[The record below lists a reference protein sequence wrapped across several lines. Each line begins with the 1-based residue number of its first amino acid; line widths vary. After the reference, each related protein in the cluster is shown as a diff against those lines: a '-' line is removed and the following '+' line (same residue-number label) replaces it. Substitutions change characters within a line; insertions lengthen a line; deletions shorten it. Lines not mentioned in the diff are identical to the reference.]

1 MSVQTA
7 SPPRVLDQPKR
18 ATGPLVLSSL
28 ARRAR
33 DLGPKYIGA
42 AIILLPIAVLAV
54 IGPYLPIPE
63 PNVPAP
69 VESLQGPSFEHPF
82 GTDRLGRDVF
92 SRTLGGARI
101 SLMVGFSAAA
111 IALAVGITLGTVA
124 GFMGRAVDG
133 LISGATDVLM
143 SFPSIL
149 LVLGIVATFGN
160 GLTQIVI
167 AIAVADAPRAV
178 RLQRALALG
187 IRSRSFIDASR
198 LASSP
203 LWWVLLRHVLPNT
216 IAPMVVVGSIYAANA
231 IIIEASLSFLGL
243 GVVPPN
249 PSWGNV
255 INDGR
260 PYLEQAWWI
269 STFPGLA
276 IALVAFA
283 LHLLADGLR
292 QGLDPRLAN

>member
-1 MSVQTA
+1 MSIQ
-7 SPPRVLDQPKR
+7 SGIFGRVGESR
-18 ATGPLVLSSL
+18 ADS
-28 ARRAR
+28 ARLPTLTSRLR
-33 DLGPKYIGA
+33 SVNPKYV
-42 AIILLPIAVLAV
+42 IAVAILVPIVALA
-54 IGPYLPIPE
+54 ILAPYLPIAD
-63 PNVPAP
+63 PNVPSVA
-69 VESLQGPSFEHPF
+69 EGLQGPSFDHPF
-82 GTDRLGRDVF
+82 GTDRLGRDIF

-101 SLMVGFSAAA
+101 SLTVAASAVFL
-111 IALAVGITLGTVA
+111 ALFAGITLGTVA

-133 LISGATDVLM
+133 VISAVVDVLM

-149 LVLGIVATFGN
+149 LVLAIVATFGN
-160 GLTQIVI
+160 GMTQII
-167 AIAVADAPRAV
+167 LAIAVADAPRAV

-187 IRSRSFIDASR
+187 ISSRSFIDASR

-216 IAPMVVVGSIYAANA
+216 IAPMLVVGSIYAANA
-231 IIIEASLSFLGL
+231 ILIEASLSFLGL

-249 PSWGNV
+249 PSWGNI

-276 IALVAFA
+276 IAAVAFA
-283 LHLLADGLR
+283 LHLLSDGLR
-292 QGLDPRLAN
+292 QSMDPRLAS